1 MTKLDLIDT
10 TIQPDPFKPQAG
22 DVYEF
27 GHPFTQRLVVE
38 DAPSVGDFRVRFRI
52 DGGDSSLTSVRA
64 FHLLLAGF
72 RGLRGIGRVVEMTAE
87 NAAVW
92 ARSKRAERAEEHAN
106 PDLAPFA
113 NLSVADIAHA
123 AWLCGYGPGDEPMQ
137 VFKLAAARAAEW
149 QEIEGATRQIAMA
162 NPGSPLK
169 VPAVVSKLIGEHAAT
184 VAKAHRADC
193 ALEALGWDGE
203 KDPLAWSRTAR
214 EPACKALGIP
224 TDSTFTLPEIVADL
238 AAKALEADGRPNV
251 SLWTVQAAL
260 TKLAGSPGRGLC
272 AELVA
277 EAIGLMREDV
287 AALPEADPLAYT
299 LHRALQRGVSVGMSW
314 SGKADD
320 EQHAKA
326 CAEVDKLGDP
336 EQVAQLKGLRPWAMV
351 RELVG
356 RLVQERRNLDDARA
370 KLVSEQVDVSERRTA
385 LEAVQSSLRAAMFS
399 VLGREDSTLS
409 TLELVTALVAERDA
423 AKAWPFQPAHTVLS
437 EVKALCLKALGLSD
451 GITLDLVEQLAAKLR
466 EVTARSDHAI
476 RERDEQ
482 INTLFSQRDRFF
494 DDYTIV
500 AKREKATAARLTAT
514 ERRIADGDNAIQAL
528 LTLGWTSDDD
538 PREWAC
544 NEGRR
549 LDNAD
554 KSVRLFLDQIEAA
567 QAAITKANITTAH
580 STSETLNELVVAL
593 NGRTVFVS
601 GTMARELSEAL
612 YRHNYVI
619 NALQD
624 GRDQAAARES
634 DLRREVDLLKQR
646 VATYEEDFGSLIA
659 AGWTNGHPVKWAQ
672 DKFAELTKERD
683 EARQFGSGLEAA
695 LVAAQEEIRML
706 RDRED
711 VARLDRTSTAAWMQ
725 SSPLDCLDDSP
736 DIRCWPATG
745 IVIPGSAG
753 PVLTIMPEDG
763 GSVAIVHM
771 EDVAAWLQ
779 AYNASV
785 AATKDEARIMCSD
798 CGDLHVRREDCPV
811 ERHWTDCP
819 KCFQRNGPDT
829 DDCVAYHCS
838 GCGHD
843 YVPTKPVA
851 EDQMST
857 ASIAEA
863 LGGTVMARTKVADLV
878 VTVLVVKS
886 RIVVQKQKWTSEY
899 PDFDAASV
907 SLQDDD
913 PRFSSGMG
921 LGDRAGTWTW
931 RGTTSGTTGWAGEW
945 TPETS
950 VLAAGVIADL
960 GRKDLIRVDGVAT
973 EHIHCLVGEP
983 LMLSNADDAGVTSWR
998 WSVVAPQTSDPKRR
1012 WSWGK
1017 PHFSFTTDVLGDYT
1031 VHLHVVREGSEQE
1044 LTLTVRAS

>member
-184 VAKAHRADC
+184 VAKAHRADR

-356 RLVQERRNLDDARA
+356 RLVQECRNLDDARA
-370 KLVSEQVDVSERRTA
+370 KLVSEQVDVSERRMA

-399 VLGREDSTLS
+399 ALGHEDSTLS
-409 TLELVTALVAERDA
+409 V
-423 AKAWPFQPAHTVLS
+423 
-437 EVKALCLKALGLSD
+437 
-451 GITLDLVEQLAAKLR
+451 LDLVEQL
-466 EVTARSDHAI
+466 VHAI

-482 INTLFSQRDRFF
+482 INTLSSQRDRFF

-544 NEGRR
+544 NEGR
-549 LDNAD
+549 
-554 KSVRLFLDQIEAA
+554 
-567 QAAITKANITTAH
+567 
-580 STSETLNELVVAL
+580 
-593 NGRTVFVS
+593 
-601 GTMARELSEAL
+601 
-612 YRHNYVI
+612 
-619 NALQD
+619 
-624 GRDQAAARES
+624 
-634 DLRREVDLLKQR
+634 EVDLLKQR

-683 EARQFGSGLEAA
+683 EARQFGLEAA
-695 LVAAQEEIRML
+695 LVAAREEIRML

-763 GSVAIVHM
+763 GNVAIVHM

-779 AYNASV
+779 AYKESAIGTALPESNPP
-785 AATKDEARIMCSD
+785 ATVPDHLWA
-798 CGDLHVRREDCPV
+798 V
-811 ERHWTDCP
+811 ER
-819 KCFQRNGPDT
+819 FG
-829 DDCVAYHCS
+829 DDA
-838 GCGHD
+838 
-843 YVPTKPVA
+843 PVGYNV
-851 EDQMST
+851 D
-857 ASIAEA
+857 
-863 LGGTVMARTKVADLV
+863 GTVMAKTNVADLA
-878 VTVLVVKS
+878 VTVLAVKS
-886 RIVVQKQKWTSEY
+886 RIVVLKQKWTSED
-899 PDFDAASV
+899 PAFDAASV

-921 LGDRAGTWTW
+921 FGARKGTWIW
-931 RGTTSGTTGWAGEW
+931 SGTMSGTMEWMGEW
-945 TPETS
+945 TETS
-950 VLAAGVIADL
+950 VLAAGVIPDL
-960 GRKDLIRVDGVAT
+960 GRKDRIRVDGVAT

>member
-184 VAKAHRADC
+184 VAKAHR
-193 ALEALGWDGE
+193 
-203 KDPLAWSRTAR
+203 
-214 EPACKALGIP
+214 
-224 TDSTFTLPEIVADL
+224 
-238 AAKALEADGRPNV
+238 
-251 SLWTVQAAL
+251 
-260 TKLAGSPGRGLC
+260 
-272 AELVA
+272 LVA

-356 RLVQERRNLDDARA
+356 RLVQECRNLDDARA
-370 KLVSEQVDVSERRTA
+370 KLVSEQVDVSERRMA

-399 VLGREDSTLS
+399 ALGHEDSTLS
-409 TLELVTALVAERDA
+409 V
-423 AKAWPFQPAHTVLS
+423 
-437 EVKALCLKALGLSD
+437 
-451 GITLDLVEQLAAKLR
+451 LDLVEQL
-466 EVTARSDHAI
+466 VHAI

-482 INTLFSQRDRFF
+482 INTLSSQRDRFF

-544 NEGRR
+544 NEGR
-549 LDNAD
+549 
-554 KSVRLFLDQIEAA
+554 
-567 QAAITKANITTAH
+567 
-580 STSETLNELVVAL
+580 
-593 NGRTVFVS
+593 
-601 GTMARELSEAL
+601 
-612 YRHNYVI
+612 
-619 NALQD
+619 
-624 GRDQAAARES
+624 
-634 DLRREVDLLKQR
+634 EVDLLKQR

-683 EARQFGSGLEAA
+683 EARQFGLEAA
-695 LVAAQEEIRML
+695 LVAAREEIRML

-763 GSVAIVHM
+763 GNVAIVHM

-779 AYNASV
+779 AYKESAIGTALPESNPP
-785 AATKDEARIMCSD
+785 ATVPDHLWA
-798 CGDLHVRREDCPV
+798 V
-811 ERHWTDCP
+811 ER
-819 KCFQRNGPDT
+819 FG
-829 DDCVAYHCS
+829 DDA
-838 GCGHD
+838 
-843 YVPTKPVA
+843 PVGYNV
-851 EDQMST
+851 D
-857 ASIAEA
+857 
-863 LGGTVMARTKVADLV
+863 GTVMAKTNVADLA
-878 VTVLVVKS
+878 VTVLAVKS
-886 RIVVQKQKWTSEY
+886 RIVVLKQKWTSED
-899 PDFDAASV
+899 PAFDAASV

-921 LGDRAGTWTW
+921 FGARKGTWIW
-931 RGTTSGTTGWAGEW
+931 SGTMSGTMEWMGEW
-945 TPETS
+945 TETS
-950 VLAAGVIADL
+950 VLAAGVIPDL
-960 GRKDLIRVDGVAT
+960 GRKDRIRVDGVAT

>member
-113 NLSVADIAHA
+113 NLSVADIAHV

-326 CAEVDKLGDP
+326 CAEVDNG
-336 EQVAQLKGLRPWAMV
+336 G
-351 RELVG
+351 
-356 RLVQERRNLDDARA
+356 
-370 KLVSEQVDVSERRTA
+370 RRTVQQA
-385 LEAVQSSLRAAMFS
+385 QEFEQQAVTNLR
-399 VLGREDSTLS
+399 R
-409 TLELVTALVAERDA
+409 
-423 AKAWPFQPAHTVLS
+423 
-437 EVKALCLKALGLSD
+437 ALGAKPYTKVDDFEILVDREVRMRSACLEVLDPMSD
-451 GITLDLVEQLAAKLR
+451 ESTLDLVERLATSL
-466 EVTARSDHAI
+466 
-476 RERDEQ
+476 
-482 INTLFSQRDRFF
+482 
-494 DDYTIV
+494 
-500 AKREKATAARLTAT
+500 KAMAARLAAT
-514 ERRIADGDNAIQAL
+514 ERRIADSDNAVQAL
-528 LTLGWTSDDD
+528 TSLGWPRDTD
-538 PREWAC
+538 PREWASM
-544 NEGRR
+544 
-549 LDNAD
+549 L
-554 KSVRLFLDQIEAA
+554 
-567 QAAITKANITTAH
+567 
-580 STSETLNELVVAL
+580 
-593 NGRTVFVS
+593 
-601 GTMARELSEAL
+601 ARM
-612 YRHNYVI
+612 
-619 NALQD
+619 ALQD
-624 GRDQAAARES
+624 GRDQAATRES
-634 DLRREVDLLKQR
+634 DLRQQLAARDGTHGLSELALLFVEDAVKSALKIRTDCATETEAELERFLRREQHVLDRESDLQDVDLIRQR
-646 VATYEEDFGSLIA
+646 VATCPYCDAWEWHQA
-659 AGWTNGHPVKWAQ
+659 
-672 DKFAELTKERD
+672 
-683 EARQFGSGLEAA
+683 
-695 LVAAQEEIRML
+695 
-706 RDRED
+706 D
-711 VARLDRTSTAAWMQ
+711 VARLRAEIAMLRDNDEVICPDRTTKAAWMLPKANP
-725 SSPLDCLDDSP
+725 SATVP
-736 DIRCWPATG
+736 DHLWA
-745 IVIPGSAG
+745 
-753 PVLTIMPEDG
+753 
-763 GSVAIVHM
+763 
-771 EDVAAWLQ
+771 
-779 AYNASV
+779 
-785 AATKDEARIMCSD
+785 
-798 CGDLHVRREDCPV
+798 V
-811 ERHWTDCP
+811 ER
-819 KCFQRNGPDT
+819 FG
-829 DDCVAYHCS
+829 DDADALH
-838 GCGHD
+838 G
-843 YVPTKPVA
+843 
-851 EDQMST
+851 T
-857 ASIAEA
+857 A
-863 LGGTVMARTKVADLV
+863 MARTKVADLV

-931 RGTTSGTTGWAGEW
+931 RGTTSGTTEWAGEW